1 MSSPDS
7 KSPLVYH
14 LIPTNQY
21 GGVEVAAKLSFSQL
35 NRSIDY
41 NLIFLNYKQSDSISF
56 LHHYSLW
63 DFFLKALNGN
73 RLILIV
79 SLWPSYFASLLF
91 VLFPNIHVIPFYHNS
106 KFVHWRDKF
115 FSLLVLFQS
124 KYCFVDSNKTNT
136 FISSHRKIK
145 SFVIPYEFPFPKSIT
160 PKPFSCRKFDLIFIG
175 RFTSQKRFD
184 LVRPFLSSL
193 SRCFSHKLSIAM
205 VLASSPL
212 GDVSSF
218 RDQLASLANITVSYS
233 FNITNV
239 EVLQL
244 LTNSKAFVLLS
255 DYEGYSMTLS
265 EAIRAGCICMVRDL
279 HNYST
284 NFATSN
290 QTFNLDYSSGCFSDS
305 DLIPL
310 VSYLTNRT
318 LPPVFRTSF
327 EEVSYVSSLCNAL
340 LSI

>member
-1 MSSPDS
+1 MSSVNS
-7 KSPLVYH
+7 KSLSVYH

-56 LHHYSLW
+56 SHHHSLW
-63 DFFLKALNGN
+63 DFLLKALTGN

-79 SLWPSYFASLLF
+79 SLWPSYFVSQFFL
-91 VLFPNIHVIPFYHNS
+91 LFPNIQVIPFYHNS
-106 KFVHWRDKF
+106 KFAHWRDKL

-124 KYCFVDSNKTNT
+124 KYCFVDSNKTNS
-136 FISSHRKIK
+136 FISSFRKIK
-145 SFVIPYEFPFPKSIT
+145 SFVIPYEFPFPNTIT
-160 PKPFSCRKFDLIFIG
+160 PKPFFCRKFDLIFIG
-175 RFTSQKRFD
+175 RFAPQKRFD
-184 LVRPFLSSL
+184 LVRPFLISL
-193 SRCFSHKLSIAM
+193 SRCLSHKLSIAI
-205 VLASSPL
+205 VFASSPF
-212 GDVSSF
+212 DEVSSF
-218 RDQLASLANITVSYS
+218 RDQLASLANISVSYS

-244 LTNSKAFVLLS
+244 LTNSKVFVLLS

-279 HNYST
+279 YNYST

-290 QTFNLDYSSGCFSDS
+290 QSFNLD
-305 DLIPL
+305 
-310 VSYLTNRT
+310 
-318 LPPVFRTSF
+318 
-327 EEVSYVSSLCNAL
+327 
-340 LSI
+340 